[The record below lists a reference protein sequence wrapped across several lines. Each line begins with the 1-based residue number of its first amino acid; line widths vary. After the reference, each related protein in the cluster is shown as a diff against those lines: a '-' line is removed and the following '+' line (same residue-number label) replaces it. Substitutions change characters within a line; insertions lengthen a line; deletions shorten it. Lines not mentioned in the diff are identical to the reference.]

1 MWAWAWA
8 WARARM
14 RVNFDKSTTKL
25 HHLCTFSIL
34 KKFLNDQKLI
44 VMSSANCLNSNFCN
58 LN

>member
-1 MWAWAWA
+1 MWAWA

-44 VMSSANCLNSNFCN
+44 VMSLANCLNSNFCS